1 MYRNFFGSS
10 GPEGFTGA
18 AHTVGMTQQNM
29 LADGGDATSF
39 VNTAAQPTGLRTGQ
53 PASSIPEATTA
64 PNLAGSRSNSPQQL
78 QQLQQIQ
85 SNPSFGAATT
95 QSTQLQNQMLA
106 QQNMRRSLPIV
117 VQPGT
122 LQANPALPG

>member
-1 MYRNFFGSS
+1 
-10 GPEGFTGA
+10 
-18 AHTVGMTQQNM
+18 MTQQNM

-39 VNTAAQPTGLRTGQ
+39 VNTAAQATGLRTGQ
-53 PASSIPEATTA
+53 PASGIPEATA
-64 PNLAGSRSNSPQQL
+64 VPNLAGSRSNSPQQL

-85 SNPSFGAATT
+85 SNPSFGASAT

-122 LQANPALPG
+122 L